1 MCCTEVSAGILFS
14 KVTEEWESCIVY
26 TPYCYEEETERE
38 FPVLYLQHG
47 HGENEIG
54 WTASGKVN
62 FILDNLIAEKK
73 AVPMVI
79 VMSNGMVQTVT
90 EEGERIVDFKLLENQ
105 LLTDIMPYIE
115 KNSVSEGR
123 RRCVRWRVFPW
134 DPYRRALS
142 DLSIRNTLV
151 HLEYSADL

>member
-1 MCCTEVSAGILFS
+1 M
-14 KVTEEWESCIVY
+14 VY

-90 EEGERIVDFKLLENQ
+90 EKGERIVDFKLLENQ

-115 KNSVSEGR
+115 KKFRVGR
-123 RRCVRWRVFPW
+123 TKKMRAMAGLSMGSLQTSIIGFKHPECVR
-134 DPYRRALS
+134 S
-142 DLSIRNTLV
+142 
-151 HLEYSADL
+151 SASACRWG